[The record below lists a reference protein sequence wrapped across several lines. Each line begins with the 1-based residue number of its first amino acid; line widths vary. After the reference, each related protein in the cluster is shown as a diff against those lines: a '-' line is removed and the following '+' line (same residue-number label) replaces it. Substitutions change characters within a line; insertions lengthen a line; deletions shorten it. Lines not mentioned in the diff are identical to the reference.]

1 MIYFDNSATTFVDPK
16 VLETFN
22 KVCTEY
28 PGNSNSIHSLGVKS
42 KELEEYATE
51 KIARLLNVKPSEI
64 IYTSGASESNNTVL
78 KGVASRYKNRG
89 NHIITT
95 PLEHS
100 SILETCKYLENKG
113 FIIDY
118 VKIKDNGLIDIEDLE
133 RLLTDNTILVS
144 VAYVDSELGIR
155 QDIDTISKIVK
166 KHPKCYFHV
175 DATQAI
181 GKIKVDPTSIDFISM
196 SAHKIFGLKGIGLL
210 IKKDNIVI
218 DELNNTLN
226 NIEKSTR
233 DENFKDKASS
243 TFISI
248 VDFLFYD
255 GTIKGIS
262 FDELTEKGKE
272 KVLEISSKIDVKLE
286 EKCPGY
292 KEKISNSTSK
302 AYQKASKI
310 IKKGAKNIN
319 DFAKSALGDEN
330 YQAIIDAKDELV
342 KYSKESLNYV
352 TGAGSKVFNNTK
364 EKLNEWYQNF
374 KNK

>member
-1 MIYFDNSATTFVDPK
+1 MNKKIIIISIVSGIALLLIGCLIGITYANKKNEEVKEEIKEKEDN
-16 VLETFN
+16 N
-22 KVCTEY
+22 K
-28 PGNSNSIHSLGVKS
+28 
-42 KELEEYATE
+42 EEI
-51 KIARLLNVKPSEI
+51 KIDIKLND
-64 IYTSGASESNNTVL
+64 N
-78 KGVASRYKNRG
+78 
-89 NHIITT
+89 
-95 PLEHS
+95 
-100 SILETCKYLENKG
+100 ENK
-113 FIIDY
+113 DA
-118 VKIKDNGLIDIEDLE
+118 IKNDNYNE
-133 RLLTDNTILVS
+133 
-144 VAYVDSELGIR
+144 
-155 QDIDTISKIVK
+155 
-166 KHPKCYFHV
+166 
-175 DATQAI
+175 
-181 GKIKVDPTSIDFISM
+181 
-196 SAHKIFGLKGIGLL
+196 
-210 IKKDNIVI
+210 KDNIVI
-218 DELNNTLN
+218 DELNNTLK
-226 NIEKSTR
+226 NIEESTQ

>member
-1 MIYFDNSATTFVDPK
+1 MNKKIIIISIVSGIALLLTGCLIGITYANKKNEEVKEEIKEKEDN
-16 VLETFN
+16 N
-22 KVCTEY
+22 K
-28 PGNSNSIHSLGVKS
+28 
-42 KELEEYATE
+42 EEI
-51 KIARLLNVKPSEI
+51 KIDRKLND
-64 IYTSGASESNNTVL
+64 N
-78 KGVASRYKNRG
+78 
-89 NHIITT
+89 
-95 PLEHS
+95 
-100 SILETCKYLENKG
+100 ENK
-113 FIIDY
+113 DA
-118 VKIKDNGLIDIEDLE
+118 IKNDNYNE
-133 RLLTDNTILVS
+133 
-144 VAYVDSELGIR
+144 
-155 QDIDTISKIVK
+155 
-166 KHPKCYFHV
+166 
-175 DATQAI
+175 
-181 GKIKVDPTSIDFISM
+181 
-196 SAHKIFGLKGIGLL
+196 
-210 IKKDNIVI
+210 KDNIVI

-226 NIEKSTR
+226 NIEESTQ

>member
-1 MIYFDNSATTFVDPK
+1 MNKKIIIISIVSGIALLLIGCLIGITYANKKNEEVKEEIKEKEDN
-16 VLETFN
+16 N
-22 KVCTEY
+22 K
-28 PGNSNSIHSLGVKS
+28 
-42 KELEEYATE
+42 EEI
-51 KIARLLNVKPSEI
+51 KIDRKLND
-64 IYTSGASESNNTVL
+64 N
-78 KGVASRYKNRG
+78 
-89 NHIITT
+89 
-95 PLEHS
+95 
-100 SILETCKYLENKG
+100 ENK
-113 FIIDY
+113 
-118 VKIKDNGLIDIEDLE
+118 KTIKNDNYNE
-133 RLLTDNTILVS
+133 
-144 VAYVDSELGIR
+144 
-155 QDIDTISKIVK
+155 
-166 KHPKCYFHV
+166 
-175 DATQAI
+175 
-181 GKIKVDPTSIDFISM
+181 
-196 SAHKIFGLKGIGLL
+196 
-210 IKKDNIVI
+210 KDNIVI
-218 DELNNTLN
+218 DELNNTLK
-226 NIEKSTR
+226 NIEESTQ

-255 GTIKGIS
+255 GTIKGVT

-302 AYQKASKI
+302 AYQKASKLL
-310 IKKGAKNIN
+310 KKGAKNIN
-319 DFAKSALGDEN
+319 DFAKNALGDEN

>member
-1 MIYFDNSATTFVDPK
+1 M
-16 VLETFN
+16 N
-22 KVCTEY
+22 KKIIII
-28 PGNSNSIHSLGVKS
+28 SIVSGIALLLIGCLIGITYANKK
-42 KELEEYATE
+42 KE
-51 KIARLLNVKPSEI
+51 R
-64 IYTSGASESNNTVL
+64 
-78 KGVASRYKNRG
+78 
-89 NHIITT
+89 
-95 PLEHS
+95 
-100 SILETCKYLENKG
+100 
-113 FIIDY
+113 
-118 VKIKDNGLIDIEDLE
+118 VKIKEEVKKESKPNDNENKDIS
-133 RLLTDNTILVS
+133 NNK
-144 VAYVDSELGIR
+144 
-155 QDIDTISKIVK
+155 DTIKNDN
-166 KHPKCYFHV
+166 YNE
-175 DATQAI
+175 
-181 GKIKVDPTSIDFISM
+181 
-196 SAHKIFGLKGIGLL
+196 
-210 IKKDNIVI
+210 KDNIVI

-330 YQAIIDAKDELV
+330 YQAIIDAKDELA
-342 KYSKESLNYV
+342 KYSKEALNFV
-352 TGAGSKVFNNTK
+352 TGAGSKVFNETK
-364 EKLNEWYQNF
+364 DKLNEWYQNF
-374 KNK
+374 KNQ

>member
-1 MIYFDNSATTFVDPK
+1 MNKKIIIIGIVSGIALLLIGCLIGITYANNKNEEVKEEIKEKEDN
-16 VLETFN
+16 N
-22 KVCTEY
+22 K
-28 PGNSNSIHSLGVKS
+28 
-42 KELEEYATE
+42 EEI
-51 KIARLLNVKPSEI
+51 KIDRKLND
-64 IYTSGASESNNTVL
+64 N
-78 KGVASRYKNRG
+78 
-89 NHIITT
+89 
-95 PLEHS
+95 
-100 SILETCKYLENKG
+100 ENK
-113 FIIDY
+113 DA
-118 VKIKDNGLIDIEDLE
+118 IKNDNYNE
-133 RLLTDNTILVS
+133 
-144 VAYVDSELGIR
+144 
-155 QDIDTISKIVK
+155 
-166 KHPKCYFHV
+166 
-175 DATQAI
+175 
-181 GKIKVDPTSIDFISM
+181 
-196 SAHKIFGLKGIGLL
+196 
-210 IKKDNIVI
+210 KDNIVI
-218 DELNNTLN
+218 DELNNTLK
-226 NIEKSTR
+226 NIEESTQ

>member
-1 MIYFDNSATTFVDPK
+1 MNKKIIIISIVSGIALLLIGCLIGITYVNNKNEEVKEEIKIDIKLNDN
-16 VLETFN
+16 
-22 KVCTEY
+22 
-28 PGNSNSIHSLGVKS
+28 
-42 KELEEYATE
+42 
-51 KIARLLNVKPSEI
+51 
-64 IYTSGASESNNTVL
+64 
-78 KGVASRYKNRG
+78 
-89 NHIITT
+89 
-95 PLEHS
+95 
-100 SILETCKYLENKG
+100 ENK
-113 FIIDY
+113 DA
-118 VKIKDNGLIDIEDLE
+118 IKNDNYNE
-133 RLLTDNTILVS
+133 
-144 VAYVDSELGIR
+144 
-155 QDIDTISKIVK
+155 
-166 KHPKCYFHV
+166 
-175 DATQAI
+175 
-181 GKIKVDPTSIDFISM
+181 
-196 SAHKIFGLKGIGLL
+196 
-210 IKKDNIVI
+210 KDNIVI
-218 DELNNTLN
+218 DELNNTLK
-226 NIEKSTR
+226 NIEESTQ

-302 AYQKASKI
+302 AYQKASEI
-310 IKKGAKNIN
+310 IKKGAKNVN

>member
-1 MIYFDNSATTFVDPK
+1 MNKKIIIIGIVSGIALLLIGCLIGITYANKKNEEVKEEIKEKEDN
-16 VLETFN
+16 N
-22 KVCTEY
+22 KEEIKI
-28 PGNSNSIHSLGVKS
+28 NS
-42 KELEEYATE
+42 
-51 KIARLLNVKPSEI
+51 KPNDNENKDI
-64 IYTSGASESNNTVL
+64 SNN
-78 KGVASRYKNRG
+78 K
-89 NHIITT
+89 
-95 PLEHS
+95 
-100 SILETCKYLENKG
+100 
-113 FIIDY
+113 
-118 VKIKDNGLIDIEDLE
+118 
-133 RLLTDNTILVS
+133 
-144 VAYVDSELGIR
+144 
-155 QDIDTISKIVK
+155 DTIKNDN
-166 KHPKCYFHV
+166 YNE
-175 DATQAI
+175 
-181 GKIKVDPTSIDFISM
+181 
-196 SAHKIFGLKGIGLL
+196 
-210 IKKDNIVI
+210 KDNIVI

-319 DFAKSALGDEN
+319 DFAKNALGDEN
-330 YQAIIDAKDELV
+330 YQAIIDAKDELA
-342 KYSKESLNYV
+342 KYSKEALNYV

>member
-1 MIYFDNSATTFVDPK
+1 MNKKIIIISIVSGIALLLTGCLIGITYANKKNEEVKEEIKEKEDN
-16 VLETFN
+16 N
-22 KVCTEY
+22 K
-28 PGNSNSIHSLGVKS
+28 
-42 KELEEYATE
+42 EEI
-51 KIARLLNVKPSEI
+51 KIDRKLND
-64 IYTSGASESNNTVL
+64 N
-78 KGVASRYKNRG
+78 
-89 NHIITT
+89 
-95 PLEHS
+95 
-100 SILETCKYLENKG
+100 ENK
-113 FIIDY
+113 
-118 VKIKDNGLIDIEDLE
+118 KTIKNDNYNE
-133 RLLTDNTILVS
+133 
-144 VAYVDSELGIR
+144 
-155 QDIDTISKIVK
+155 
-166 KHPKCYFHV
+166 
-175 DATQAI
+175 
-181 GKIKVDPTSIDFISM
+181 
-196 SAHKIFGLKGIGLL
+196 
-210 IKKDNIVI
+210 KDNIVI

-226 NIEKSTR
+226 NIEESTQ

-319 DFAKSALGDEN
+319 DFAKNALGDDN

>member
-1 MIYFDNSATTFVDPK
+1 M
-16 VLETFN
+16 N
-22 KVCTEY
+22 KKIIII
-28 PGNSNSIHSLGVKS
+28 SIVSGITLLLIGC
-42 KELEEYATE
+42 LIGITYAN
-51 KIARLLNVKPSEI
+51 K
-64 IYTSGASESNNTVL
+64 
-78 KGVASRYKNRG
+78 KNER
-89 NHIITT
+89 
-95 PLEHS
+95 
-100 SILETCKYLENKG
+100 
-113 FIIDY
+113 
-118 VKIKDNGLIDIEDLE
+118 VKIKEEVKKEIKEKEDNKEEIKINSKPYDNENKDIS
-133 RLLTDNTILVS
+133 NNK
-144 VAYVDSELGIR
+144 
-155 QDIDTISKIVK
+155 DTIKNDN
-166 KHPKCYFHV
+166 YNE
-175 DATQAI
+175 
-181 GKIKVDPTSIDFISM
+181 
-196 SAHKIFGLKGIGLL
+196 
-210 IKKDNIVI
+210 KDNIVI

-255 GTIKGIS
+255 GTIKGVT

-302 AYQKASKI
+302 AYQKASEI
-310 IKKGAKNIN
+310 IKKSAKNIN

>member
-1 MIYFDNSATTFVDPK
+1 MNKKIIIIGIVSGIALLLIGCLIGITYANNKNEEVKEEIKEKEDN
-16 VLETFN
+16 N
-22 KVCTEY
+22 K
-28 PGNSNSIHSLGVKS
+28 
-42 KELEEYATE
+42 EEI
-51 KIARLLNVKPSEI
+51 KIDIKLND
-64 IYTSGASESNNTVL
+64 N
-78 KGVASRYKNRG
+78 
-89 NHIITT
+89 
-95 PLEHS
+95 
-100 SILETCKYLENKG
+100 ENK
-113 FIIDY
+113 DA
-118 VKIKDNGLIDIEDLE
+118 IKNDNYNE
-133 RLLTDNTILVS
+133 
-144 VAYVDSELGIR
+144 
-155 QDIDTISKIVK
+155 
-166 KHPKCYFHV
+166 
-175 DATQAI
+175 
-181 GKIKVDPTSIDFISM
+181 
-196 SAHKIFGLKGIGLL
+196 
-210 IKKDNIVI
+210 KDNIVI

-226 NIEKSTR
+226 NIEKSTQ

-302 AYQKASKI
+302 AYQKASEI
-310 IKKGAKNIN
+310 IKKGAKNVN

>member
-1 MIYFDNSATTFVDPK
+1 MNKKIIIISIVSGIALLLIGCLIGITYANKKNEEVKEEIKEKEDN
-16 VLETFN
+16 N
-22 KVCTEY
+22 K
-28 PGNSNSIHSLGVKS
+28 
-42 KELEEYATE
+42 EEI
-51 KIARLLNVKPSEI
+51 KIDRKLND
-64 IYTSGASESNNTVL
+64 N
-78 KGVASRYKNRG
+78 
-89 NHIITT
+89 
-95 PLEHS
+95 
-100 SILETCKYLENKG
+100 ENK
-113 FIIDY
+113 
-118 VKIKDNGLIDIEDLE
+118 
-133 RLLTDNTILVS
+133 NTIKNDN
-144 VAYVDSELGIR
+144 YNE
-155 QDIDTISKIVK
+155 
-166 KHPKCYFHV
+166 
-175 DATQAI
+175 
-181 GKIKVDPTSIDFISM
+181 
-196 SAHKIFGLKGIGLL
+196 
-210 IKKDNIVI
+210 KDNIVI
-218 DELNNTLN
+218 DELNNTLK
-226 NIEKSTR
+226 NIEESTQ

-319 DFAKSALGDEN
+319 NFAKSALGDEN

>member
-1 MIYFDNSATTFVDPK
+1 MNKKIIIISIVSGIALLLIGCLIGITYANKKNEEVKEEIKEKEDN
-16 VLETFN
+16 N
-22 KVCTEY
+22 K
-28 PGNSNSIHSLGVKS
+28 
-42 KELEEYATE
+42 EEI
-51 KIARLLNVKPSEI
+51 KIDRKLND
-64 IYTSGASESNNTVL
+64 N
-78 KGVASRYKNRG
+78 
-89 NHIITT
+89 
-95 PLEHS
+95 
-100 SILETCKYLENKG
+100 ENK
-113 FIIDY
+113 
-118 VKIKDNGLIDIEDLE
+118 KTIKNDNYNE
-133 RLLTDNTILVS
+133 
-144 VAYVDSELGIR
+144 
-155 QDIDTISKIVK
+155 
-166 KHPKCYFHV
+166 
-175 DATQAI
+175 
-181 GKIKVDPTSIDFISM
+181 
-196 SAHKIFGLKGIGLL
+196 
-210 IKKDNIVI
+210 KDNIVI
-218 DELNNTLN
+218 DELNNTLK
-226 NIEKSTR
+226 NIEESTQ

-255 GTIKGIS
+255 GTIKGVT

-272 KVLEISSKIDVKLE
+272 KVLEIFSKIDVKLE

-319 DFAKSALGDEN
+319 DFAKNALGDEN

>member
-1 MIYFDNSATTFVDPK
+1 MNKKIIIISIVSGIALLLTGCLIGITYANNKNEEVKEEIKEKEDN
-16 VLETFN
+16 N
-22 KVCTEY
+22 K
-28 PGNSNSIHSLGVKS
+28 
-42 KELEEYATE
+42 EEI
-51 KIARLLNVKPSEI
+51 KIDRKLND
-64 IYTSGASESNNTVL
+64 N
-78 KGVASRYKNRG
+78 
-89 NHIITT
+89 
-95 PLEHS
+95 
-100 SILETCKYLENKG
+100 ENK
-113 FIIDY
+113 DA
-118 VKIKDNGLIDIEDLE
+118 IKNDNYNE
-133 RLLTDNTILVS
+133 
-144 VAYVDSELGIR
+144 
-155 QDIDTISKIVK
+155 
-166 KHPKCYFHV
+166 
-175 DATQAI
+175 
-181 GKIKVDPTSIDFISM
+181 
-196 SAHKIFGLKGIGLL
+196 
-210 IKKDNIVI
+210 KDNIVI
-218 DELNNTLN
+218 DELNNTLK
-226 NIEKSTR
+226 NIEESTQ

-319 DFAKSALGDEN
+319 DFAKNALGDEN

>member
-1 MIYFDNSATTFVDPK
+1 MNKKIIIISIVSGIALLLIGCLIGITYANKKNEEAKIKEEVKEEIKEKEDN
-16 VLETFN
+16 N
-22 KVCTEY
+22 K
-28 PGNSNSIHSLGVKS
+28 
-42 KELEEYATE
+42 EEI
-51 KIARLLNVKPSEI
+51 KIDRKLND
-64 IYTSGASESNNTVL
+64 N
-78 KGVASRYKNRG
+78 
-89 NHIITT
+89 
-95 PLEHS
+95 
-100 SILETCKYLENKG
+100 ENKET
-113 FIIDY
+113 
-118 VKIKDNGLIDIEDLE
+118 IKNNNYNE
-133 RLLTDNTILVS
+133 
-144 VAYVDSELGIR
+144 
-155 QDIDTISKIVK
+155 
-166 KHPKCYFHV
+166 
-175 DATQAI
+175 
-181 GKIKVDPTSIDFISM
+181 
-196 SAHKIFGLKGIGLL
+196 
-210 IKKDNIVI
+210 KDNIVI
-218 DELNNTLN
+218 DELNNTLK
-226 NIEKSTR
+226 NIEESTQ

-292 KEKISNSTSK
+292 KETISNSTST
-302 AYQKASKI
+302 AYQKASEI
-310 IKKGAKNIN
+310 IKNGAKNIN

-352 TGAGSKVFNNTK
+352 TGAGNKVFNNTK

>member
-1 MIYFDNSATTFVDPK
+1 M
-16 VLETFN
+16 N
-22 KVCTEY
+22 KKIIII
-28 PGNSNSIHSLGVKS
+28 SIVSGIALLLIGC
-42 KELEEYATE
+42 LIGITYAN
-51 KIARLLNVKPSEI
+51 K
-64 IYTSGASESNNTVL
+64 
-78 KGVASRYKNRG
+78 KNER
-89 NHIITT
+89 
-95 PLEHS
+95 
-100 SILETCKYLENKG
+100 
-113 FIIDY
+113 
-118 VKIKDNGLIDIEDLE
+118 VKIKEEVKEEIKEKEDNNKEEIKIDRKLNDNENK
-133 RLLTDNTILVS
+133 NTIKNDN
-144 VAYVDSELGIR
+144 YNE
-155 QDIDTISKIVK
+155 
-166 KHPKCYFHV
+166 
-175 DATQAI
+175 
-181 GKIKVDPTSIDFISM
+181 
-196 SAHKIFGLKGIGLL
+196 
-210 IKKDNIVI
+210 KDNIVI
-218 DELNNTLN
+218 DELNNTLK
-226 NIEKSTR
+226 NIEESTQ

-255 GTIKGIS
+255 GTIKRIS

-302 AYQKASKI
+302 AYQKASEI

-319 DFAKSALGDEN
+319 DFAKNALGDEN

>member
-1 MIYFDNSATTFVDPK
+1 MNKKIIIISIVSGIALLLIGCLIGITYANNKNEEVKEEIKEKEDN
-16 VLETFN
+16 N
-22 KVCTEY
+22 K
-28 PGNSNSIHSLGVKS
+28 
-42 KELEEYATE
+42 EEI
-51 KIARLLNVKPSEI
+51 KIDIKLND
-64 IYTSGASESNNTVL
+64 N
-78 KGVASRYKNRG
+78 
-89 NHIITT
+89 
-95 PLEHS
+95 
-100 SILETCKYLENKG
+100 ENK
-113 FIIDY
+113 DA
-118 VKIKDNGLIDIEDLE
+118 IKNDNYNE
-133 RLLTDNTILVS
+133 
-144 VAYVDSELGIR
+144 
-155 QDIDTISKIVK
+155 
-166 KHPKCYFHV
+166 
-175 DATQAI
+175 
-181 GKIKVDPTSIDFISM
+181 
-196 SAHKIFGLKGIGLL
+196 
-210 IKKDNIVI
+210 KDNIVI
-218 DELNNTLN
+218 DELNNTLK
-226 NIEKSTR
+226 NIEESTQ

-262 FDELTEKGKE
+262 FDELTEKEKE

>member
-1 MIYFDNSATTFVDPK
+1 MNKKIIIISIVSGIALLLTGCLIGITYANNKNEEVKEEIKEKEDN
-16 VLETFN
+16 N
-22 KVCTEY
+22 K
-28 PGNSNSIHSLGVKS
+28 
-42 KELEEYATE
+42 EEI
-51 KIARLLNVKPSEI
+51 KIDRKLND
-64 IYTSGASESNNTVL
+64 N
-78 KGVASRYKNRG
+78 
-89 NHIITT
+89 
-95 PLEHS
+95 
-100 SILETCKYLENKG
+100 ENK
-113 FIIDY
+113 DA
-118 VKIKDNGLIDIEDLE
+118 IKNDNYNE
-133 RLLTDNTILVS
+133 
-144 VAYVDSELGIR
+144 
-155 QDIDTISKIVK
+155 
-166 KHPKCYFHV
+166 
-175 DATQAI
+175 
-181 GKIKVDPTSIDFISM
+181 
-196 SAHKIFGLKGIGLL
+196 
-210 IKKDNIVI
+210 KDNIVI
-218 DELNNTLN
+218 DELNNTLK
-226 NIEKSTR
+226 NIEESTQ

>member
-1 MIYFDNSATTFVDPK
+1 M
-16 VLETFN
+16 N
-22 KVCTEY
+22 KKIIII
-28 PGNSNSIHSLGVKS
+28 SIVSGIFLLLIGC
-42 KELEEYATE
+42 LIGITYAN
-51 KIARLLNVKPSEI
+51 KKN
-64 IYTSGASESNNTVL
+64 ES
-78 KGVASRYKNRG
+78 
-89 NHIITT
+89 
-95 PLEHS
+95 
-100 SILETCKYLENKG
+100 
-113 FIIDY
+113 
-118 VKIKDNGLIDIEDLE
+118 VKIKEEVKKEIKEKEDNKEEIKINSKPNDNENKDIS
-133 RLLTDNTILVS
+133 NNK
-144 VAYVDSELGIR
+144 
-155 QDIDTISKIVK
+155 DTIKNDN
-166 KHPKCYFHV
+166 YNE
-175 DATQAI
+175 
-181 GKIKVDPTSIDFISM
+181 
-196 SAHKIFGLKGIGLL
+196 
-210 IKKDNIVI
+210 KDNIVI

-226 NIEKSTR
+226 NIEKSTQ

-352 TGAGSKVFNNTK
+352 TVAGSKVFNNTK

>member
-1 MIYFDNSATTFVDPK
+1 MNKKIIIVSIVSGIALLLIGCLIGITYANKKNEEVKEEIKEKEDN
-16 VLETFN
+16 N
-22 KVCTEY
+22 K
-28 PGNSNSIHSLGVKS
+28 
-42 KELEEYATE
+42 EEI
-51 KIARLLNVKPSEI
+51 KIDRKLND
-64 IYTSGASESNNTVL
+64 N
-78 KGVASRYKNRG
+78 
-89 NHIITT
+89 
-95 PLEHS
+95 
-100 SILETCKYLENKG
+100 ENK
-113 FIIDY
+113 
-118 VKIKDNGLIDIEDLE
+118 KTIKNDNYNE
-133 RLLTDNTILVS
+133 
-144 VAYVDSELGIR
+144 
-155 QDIDTISKIVK
+155 
-166 KHPKCYFHV
+166 
-175 DATQAI
+175 
-181 GKIKVDPTSIDFISM
+181 
-196 SAHKIFGLKGIGLL
+196 
-210 IKKDNIVI
+210 KDNIVI
-218 DELNNTLN
+218 DELNNTLK
-226 NIEKSTR
+226 NIEESTQ

-302 AYQKASKI
+302 AYQKASEI

>member
-1 MIYFDNSATTFVDPK
+1 MNKKIIIIGIVSGIALLLTGCLIGITYANKKNEEVKEEIKEKEDN
-16 VLETFN
+16 N
-22 KVCTEY
+22 K
-28 PGNSNSIHSLGVKS
+28 
-42 KELEEYATE
+42 EEI
-51 KIARLLNVKPSEI
+51 KIDRKLNDD
-64 IYTSGASESNNTVL
+64 
-78 KGVASRYKNRG
+78 
-89 NHIITT
+89 
-95 PLEHS
+95 
-100 SILETCKYLENKG
+100 ENK
-113 FIIDY
+113 
-118 VKIKDNGLIDIEDLE
+118 
-133 RLLTDNTILVS
+133 NTIKNDN
-144 VAYVDSELGIR
+144 YNE
-155 QDIDTISKIVK
+155 
-166 KHPKCYFHV
+166 
-175 DATQAI
+175 
-181 GKIKVDPTSIDFISM
+181 
-196 SAHKIFGLKGIGLL
+196 
-210 IKKDNIVI
+210 KDNIVI

-262 FDELTEKGKE
+262 FDELTEKRKE

-302 AYQKASKI
+302 AYQKASEI
-310 IKKGAKNIN
+310 IKKSAKNIN

>member
-1 MIYFDNSATTFVDPK
+1 MNKKIIIISIVSGIALLLIGCLIGITYANNKNEEVKEEIKEKEDN
-16 VLETFN
+16 N
-22 KVCTEY
+22 K
-28 PGNSNSIHSLGVKS
+28 
-42 KELEEYATE
+42 EEI
-51 KIARLLNVKPSEI
+51 KIDIKLND
-64 IYTSGASESNNTVL
+64 N
-78 KGVASRYKNRG
+78 
-89 NHIITT
+89 
-95 PLEHS
+95 
-100 SILETCKYLENKG
+100 ENK
-113 FIIDY
+113 DA
-118 VKIKDNGLIDIEDLE
+118 IKNDNYNE
-133 RLLTDNTILVS
+133 
-144 VAYVDSELGIR
+144 
-155 QDIDTISKIVK
+155 
-166 KHPKCYFHV
+166 
-175 DATQAI
+175 
-181 GKIKVDPTSIDFISM
+181 
-196 SAHKIFGLKGIGLL
+196 
-210 IKKDNIVI
+210 KDNIVI
-218 DELNNTLN
+218 DELNNTLK
-226 NIEKSTR
+226 NIEESTQ

-310 IKKGAKNIN
+310 IKNGAKNIN

-342 KYSKESLNYV
+342 KYSKESLNFV

>member
-1 MIYFDNSATTFVDPK
+1 MNKKIIIISIVSGIALLLTGCLIGITYANKKNEEVKEEIKEKEDN
-16 VLETFN
+16 N
-22 KVCTEY
+22 K
-28 PGNSNSIHSLGVKS
+28 
-42 KELEEYATE
+42 EEI
-51 KIARLLNVKPSEI
+51 KIDRKLND
-64 IYTSGASESNNTVL
+64 N
-78 KGVASRYKNRG
+78 
-89 NHIITT
+89 
-95 PLEHS
+95 
-100 SILETCKYLENKG
+100 ENK
-113 FIIDY
+113 
-118 VKIKDNGLIDIEDLE
+118 KTIKNDNYNE
-133 RLLTDNTILVS
+133 
-144 VAYVDSELGIR
+144 
-155 QDIDTISKIVK
+155 
-166 KHPKCYFHV
+166 
-175 DATQAI
+175 
-181 GKIKVDPTSIDFISM
+181 
-196 SAHKIFGLKGIGLL
+196 
-210 IKKDNIVI
+210 KDNIVI
-218 DELNNTLN
+218 DELNNTLK
-226 NIEKSTR
+226 NIEESTQ

-319 DFAKSALGDEN
+319 DFAKNALGDEN

>member
-1 MIYFDNSATTFVDPK
+1 MNKKIIIIGIVSGIALLLIGCLIGITYANKKNEEVKEEIKEKEDN
-16 VLETFN
+16 N
-22 KVCTEY
+22 K
-28 PGNSNSIHSLGVKS
+28 
-42 KELEEYATE
+42 EEI
-51 KIARLLNVKPSEI
+51 KIDRKLND
-64 IYTSGASESNNTVL
+64 N
-78 KGVASRYKNRG
+78 
-89 NHIITT
+89 
-95 PLEHS
+95 
-100 SILETCKYLENKG
+100 ENK
-113 FIIDY
+113 DA
-118 VKIKDNGLIDIEDLE
+118 IKNDNYNE
-133 RLLTDNTILVS
+133 
-144 VAYVDSELGIR
+144 
-155 QDIDTISKIVK
+155 
-166 KHPKCYFHV
+166 
-175 DATQAI
+175 
-181 GKIKVDPTSIDFISM
+181 
-196 SAHKIFGLKGIGLL
+196 
-210 IKKDNIVI
+210 KDNIVI

-226 NIEKSTR
+226 NIEKSTQ

-330 YQAIIDAKDELV
+330 YQTIIDAKDELV

-352 TGAGSKVFNNTK
+352 TGAGNKVFNNTK

>member
-1 MIYFDNSATTFVDPK
+1 MNKKIIIIGIVSGIALLLIGCLIGITYANKKNEEVKEEIKEKEDN
-16 VLETFN
+16 N
-22 KVCTEY
+22 K
-28 PGNSNSIHSLGVKS
+28 
-42 KELEEYATE
+42 EEI
-51 KIARLLNVKPSEI
+51 KIDRKLND
-64 IYTSGASESNNTVL
+64 N
-78 KGVASRYKNRG
+78 
-89 NHIITT
+89 
-95 PLEHS
+95 
-100 SILETCKYLENKG
+100 ENK
-113 FIIDY
+113 DA
-118 VKIKDNGLIDIEDLE
+118 IKNDNYNE
-133 RLLTDNTILVS
+133 
-144 VAYVDSELGIR
+144 
-155 QDIDTISKIVK
+155 
-166 KHPKCYFHV
+166 
-175 DATQAI
+175 
-181 GKIKVDPTSIDFISM
+181 
-196 SAHKIFGLKGIGLL
+196 
-210 IKKDNIVI
+210 KDNIVI
-218 DELNNTLN
+218 DELNNTLK
-226 NIEKSTR
+226 NIEESTQ

-342 KYSKESLNYV
+342 KYSK
-352 TGAGSKVFNNTK
+352 
-364 EKLNEWYQNF
+364 
-374 KNK
+374 

>member
-1 MIYFDNSATTFVDPK
+1 MNKKIIIISIVSGIALLLIGCLIGITYANKKNEEVKEEIKEKEDN
-16 VLETFN
+16 N
-22 KVCTEY
+22 K
-28 PGNSNSIHSLGVKS
+28 
-42 KELEEYATE
+42 EEI
-51 KIARLLNVKPSEI
+51 KIDRKLND
-64 IYTSGASESNNTVL
+64 N
-78 KGVASRYKNRG
+78 
-89 NHIITT
+89 
-95 PLEHS
+95 
-100 SILETCKYLENKG
+100 ENK
-113 FIIDY
+113 DA
-118 VKIKDNGLIDIEDLE
+118 IKNDNYNE
-133 RLLTDNTILVS
+133 
-144 VAYVDSELGIR
+144 
-155 QDIDTISKIVK
+155 
-166 KHPKCYFHV
+166 
-175 DATQAI
+175 
-181 GKIKVDPTSIDFISM
+181 
-196 SAHKIFGLKGIGLL
+196 
-210 IKKDNIVI
+210 KDNIVI

-226 NIEKSTR
+226 NIEKSTQ

-330 YQAIIDAKDELV
+330 YQAIIDAKDELA
-342 KYSKESLNYV
+342 KYSKDALNFV
-352 TGAGSKVFNNTK
+352 TGAGSKVFNETK
-364 EKLNEWYQNF
+364 DKLNEWYQNF
-374 KNK
+374 KNQ

>member
-1 MIYFDNSATTFVDPK
+1 MNKKIIIVSIVSGIALLLIGCLIGITYANKKNEEVKEEIKEKEDN
-16 VLETFN
+16 N
-22 KVCTEY
+22 K
-28 PGNSNSIHSLGVKS
+28 
-42 KELEEYATE
+42 EEI
-51 KIARLLNVKPSEI
+51 KIDRKLND
-64 IYTSGASESNNTVL
+64 N
-78 KGVASRYKNRG
+78 
-89 NHIITT
+89 
-95 PLEHS
+95 
-100 SILETCKYLENKG
+100 ENK
-113 FIIDY
+113 
-118 VKIKDNGLIDIEDLE
+118 KTIKNDNYNE
-133 RLLTDNTILVS
+133 
-144 VAYVDSELGIR
+144 
-155 QDIDTISKIVK
+155 
-166 KHPKCYFHV
+166 
-175 DATQAI
+175 
-181 GKIKVDPTSIDFISM
+181 
-196 SAHKIFGLKGIGLL
+196 
-210 IKKDNIVI
+210 KDNIVI
-218 DELNNTLN
+218 DELNNTLK
-226 NIEKSTR
+226 NIEESTQ

-330 YQAIIDAKDELV
+330 YQAIIDAKDELA
-342 KYSKESLNYV
+342 KYSKEALNYV

>member
-1 MIYFDNSATTFVDPK
+1 MNKKIIIISIVSGI
-16 VLETFN
+16 VLLLTGCLIGITYAN
-22 KVCTEY
+22 K
-28 PGNSNSIHSLGVKS
+28 
-42 KELEEYATE
+42 
-51 KIARLLNVKPSEI
+51 
-64 IYTSGASESNNTVL
+64 
-78 KGVASRYKNRG
+78 KNER
-89 NHIITT
+89 
-95 PLEHS
+95 
-100 SILETCKYLENKG
+100 
-113 FIIDY
+113 
-118 VKIKDNGLIDIEDLE
+118 VKIKEEVKKEIKEKEDNKEEIKINSKPNDNENKDIS
-133 RLLTDNTILVS
+133 NNK
-144 VAYVDSELGIR
+144 
-155 QDIDTISKIVK
+155 DTIKNDN
-166 KHPKCYFHV
+166 YNE
-175 DATQAI
+175 
-181 GKIKVDPTSIDFISM
+181 
-196 SAHKIFGLKGIGLL
+196 
-210 IKKDNIVI
+210 KDNIVI

-226 NIEKSTR
+226 NIEKSTQ

>member
-1 MIYFDNSATTFVDPK
+1 MNKKIIIISIVSGIALLLIGCLIGITYANNKNEEVKEEIKEKEDN
-16 VLETFN
+16 N
-22 KVCTEY
+22 K
-28 PGNSNSIHSLGVKS
+28 
-42 KELEEYATE
+42 EEI
-51 KIARLLNVKPSEI
+51 KIDRKLND
-64 IYTSGASESNNTVL
+64 N
-78 KGVASRYKNRG
+78 
-89 NHIITT
+89 
-95 PLEHS
+95 
-100 SILETCKYLENKG
+100 ENK
-113 FIIDY
+113 DA
-118 VKIKDNGLIDIEDLE
+118 IKNDNYNE
-133 RLLTDNTILVS
+133 
-144 VAYVDSELGIR
+144 
-155 QDIDTISKIVK
+155 
-166 KHPKCYFHV
+166 
-175 DATQAI
+175 
-181 GKIKVDPTSIDFISM
+181 
-196 SAHKIFGLKGIGLL
+196 
-210 IKKDNIVI
+210 KDNIVI
-218 DELNNTLN
+218 DELNNTLK
-226 NIEKSTR
+226 NIEESTQ
-233 DENFKDKASS
+233 DENFKDKVSS

-302 AYQKASKI
+302 AYQKASEI
-310 IKKGAKNIN
+310 IKKGAKNVN

>member
-1 MIYFDNSATTFVDPK
+1 MNKKIIIISIVSGIALLLIGCLIGITYANKKNEEVKEEIKEKEDN
-16 VLETFN
+16 N
-22 KVCTEY
+22 K
-28 PGNSNSIHSLGVKS
+28 
-42 KELEEYATE
+42 EEI
-51 KIARLLNVKPSEI
+51 KIDRKLND
-64 IYTSGASESNNTVL
+64 N
-78 KGVASRYKNRG
+78 
-89 NHIITT
+89 
-95 PLEHS
+95 
-100 SILETCKYLENKG
+100 ENK
-113 FIIDY
+113 
-118 VKIKDNGLIDIEDLE
+118 KAIKNDNYNE
-133 RLLTDNTILVS
+133 
-144 VAYVDSELGIR
+144 
-155 QDIDTISKIVK
+155 
-166 KHPKCYFHV
+166 
-175 DATQAI
+175 
-181 GKIKVDPTSIDFISM
+181 
-196 SAHKIFGLKGIGLL
+196 
-210 IKKDNIVI
+210 KDNIVI
-218 DELNNTLN
+218 DELNNTLK
-226 NIEKSTR
+226 NIEESKQ

-302 AYQKASKI
+302 AYQKASEI